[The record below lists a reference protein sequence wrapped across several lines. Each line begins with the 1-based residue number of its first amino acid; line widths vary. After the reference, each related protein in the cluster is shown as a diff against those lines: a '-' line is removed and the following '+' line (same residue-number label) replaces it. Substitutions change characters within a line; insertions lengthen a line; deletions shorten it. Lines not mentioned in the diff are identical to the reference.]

1 MDWMS
6 FIIWVGC
13 DILVGCA
20 IACYC
25 LAKDKNRNTTT
36 AAICGLLFSVFAV
49 IYYLYVVRKEMFD
62 YHSNVNNADASQVFE
77 DVK

>member
-6 FIIWVGC
+6 LI
-13 DILVGCA
+13 ILVGCA

-36 AAICGLLFSVFAV
+36 AAICGLLFGVFAV
-49 IYYLYVVRKEMFD
+49 IYYLCVGRKEVFD

>member
-1 MDWMS
+1 MS
-6 FIIWVGC
+6 LI
-13 DILVGCA
+13 ILVGCA
-20 IACYC
+20 VACYC

-36 AAICGLLFSVFAV
+36 AAICGLLFGIFAV
-49 IYYLYVVRKEMFD
+49 IYYLCVGRKEAFD

>member
-1 MDWMS
+1 MS

-13 DILVGCA
+13 V
-20 IACYC
+20 IACYY

-36 AAICGLLFSVFAV
+36 AAICGLLFGVFAV
-49 IYYLYVVRKEMFD
+49 IYYLCVGRKEVFD
-62 YHSNVNNADASQVFE
+62 YHSNNNANADSSQVFE

>member
-1 MDWMS
+1 MS

-36 AAICGLLFSVFAV
+36 AAICGLLLSVFAV